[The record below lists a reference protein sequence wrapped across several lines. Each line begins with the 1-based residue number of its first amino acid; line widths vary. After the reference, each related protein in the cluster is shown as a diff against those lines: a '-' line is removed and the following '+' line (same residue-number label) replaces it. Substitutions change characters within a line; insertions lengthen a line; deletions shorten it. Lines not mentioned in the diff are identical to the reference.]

1 MTVPYINTKVYEL
14 IKHFV
19 LMYFLLFILFIQILN
34 SVNICDNSDLN
45 DVLHGM
51 SDPSI
56 TKKKKEDPD
65 YT

>member
-1 MTVPYINTKVYEL
+1 MTVPYINIKVYEL

-19 LMYFLLFILFIQILN
+19 LMYFLLFNILN

-45 DVLHGM
+45 DVLHGL

>member
-1 MTVPYINTKVYEL
+1 MNWLSIL
-14 IKHFV
+14 
-19 LMYFLLFILFIQILN
+19 YFLLFNILN

-45 DVLHGM
+45 DVLHGL

>member
-1 MTVPYINTKVYEL
+1 
-14 IKHFV
+14 
-19 LMYFLLFILFIQILN
+19 MYFLLFNILN
-34 SVNICDNSDLN
+34 SVTICDNSDLN

-56 TKKKKEDPD
+56 MITKKKKEDPD

>member
-1 MTVPYINTKVYEL
+1 MTVPYINIKVYEL

-19 LMYFLLFILFIQILN
+19 LMYFLQFNILN

-45 DVLHGM
+45 DVLHGL

>member
-1 MTVPYINTKVYEL
+1 MTVPYINIKVYEL

-19 LMYFLLFILFIQILN
+19 FMYFLLFNILN

-45 DVLHGM
+45 DVLHGL

>member
-1 MTVPYINTKVYEL
+1 MTVPYINIKVYEL

-19 LMYFLLFILFIQILN
+19 LMYFLLFNILN

-45 DVLHGM
+45 DVLHSL

>member
-1 MTVPYINTKVYEL
+1 
-14 IKHFV
+14 
-19 LMYFLLFILFIQILN
+19 MYFLLFIQILN

>member
-1 MTVPYINTKVYEL
+1 
-14 IKHFV
+14 
-19 LMYFLLFILFIQILN
+19 MYFLLFILFIQILN

-45 DVLHGM
+45 DVLRGL